1 MDSSVHVAAQ
11 KMLLQILQIQ
21 CCYRKI
27 FCFEFL
33 AVNSRIWIPWIK
45 KILAALQA
53 NARASLQDIG
63 AAVGLS
69 ASPCWARIKKMEEAG
84 VIEGYT
90 VRLNPQ
96 ALGLADSVLVMV
108 TLDSHSDNT
117 LEKFGEV
124 LATIPEVVEAHL
136 VSGEYDYLLRIV
148 VKDTR
153 DYERLLREKLY
164 KIKGIRHSQS
174 SFVLR
179 TLKKPTCLRGGCEG
193 SDEADAEPG
202 RRVSRLNAWR
212 GAGRAA
218 PVHGDAQQE
227 HGHDH
232 GAGLGIVEQRKLEVQ
247 QLAQPAGS
255 HKAQNRRHA
264 DIHLPAVQRVGQQLR
279 RSAGR
284 VP

>member
-1 MDSSVHVAAQ
+1 MDT
-11 KMLLQILQIQ
+11 LD
-21 CCYRKI
+21 
-27 FCFEFL
+27 
-33 AVNSRIWIPWIK
+33 K

-153 DYERLLREKLY
+153 YERLLREKLY

-179 TLKKPTCLRGGCEG
+179 TLKKPTCLGRVKRHRSSRCDQSRRGAVWLKSFGLI
-193 SDEADAEPG
+193 EPG
-202 RRVSRLNAWR
+202 CRPRC
-212 GAGRAA
+212 GAGPSGRLRA
-218 PVHGDAQQE
+218 D
-227 HGHDH
+227 
-232 GAGLGIVEQRKLEVQ
+232 
-247 QLAQPAGS
+247 
-255 HKAQNRRHA
+255 
-264 DIHLPAVQRVGQQLR
+264 
-279 RSAGR
+279 
-284 VP
+284 